1 MTNPQVDPEVKRLT
15 GIMRQY
21 AEGKEIPM
29 SLPDVALALIEMGP
43 DTPGWEESLR
53 ALIHSDGYYHDR
65 KGPFPDIS
73 TKFWACYCLARYRLS
88 ADLVVPELLNQS
100 AHTVELFIHNPT
112 DPFSGIMNAIMGV
125 RILCLYLNKIDQ
137 IPEAL
142 DAIFR
147 RAINNTS
154 CHYIEPYIAL
164 ILAKSGHRAPSI
176 AHALI
181 LHKTYQTRWDQDHI
195 NTSSDPFYP
204 VFDEYEVFYNH
215 CQPVLMERYPEY
227 DFYEQLLMA
236 FFIQTG
242 DKYKHAILKEM
253 ATCKKSQAALN
264 FIIGTAHDPDPAIRM
279 ATCVALR
286 RISSEEQNGEF
297 KWTPKS
303 SIDSRVKDTLEMLR
317 WDKETEVRLFSHYCM
332 YKLNLI
338 DIQHVQQ
345 ILSEGLTDP
354 ADHNVRIAQDMVQSL
369 SGQDERNREFS
380 LMCLSYTRSY

>member
-15 GIMRQY
+15 GMMRQY

-204 VFDEYEVFYNH
+204 VFDEYEVFYT
-215 CQPVLMERYPEY
+215 PIKISLA
-227 DFYEQLLMA
+227 A
-236 FFIQTG
+236 FSFKI
-242 DKYKHAILKEM
+242 
-253 ATCKKSQAALN
+253 KSAA
-264 FIIGTAHDPDPAIRM
+264 FR
-279 ATCVALR
+279 V
-286 RISSEEQNGEF
+286 RISVPSG
-297 KWTPKS
+297 KT
-303 SIDSRVKDTLEMLR
+303 IRC
-317 WDKETEVRLFSHYCM
+317 RLFFARCIISSRSFIGAY
-332 YKLNLI
+332 LNL
-338 DIQHVQQ
+338 DF
-345 ILSEGLTDP
+345 L
-354 ADHNVRIAQDMVQSL
+354 
-369 SGQDERNREFS
+369 
-380 LMCLSYTRSY
+380 